1 MLKRKQSKVYT
12 LKRRG
17 GTRACGECTACCTTL
32 RVDALDKPPG
42 TPCVHLG
49 EARCGIYAGRPEECA
64 AFQCCWL
71 AKDPTLPASAR
82 PDRVGFVAYHSAVK
96 APGMDEPEPALYLWE
111 TNPEGLKHP
120 AAKGMADAYRRVF
133 HVVFI
138 AADGT
143 KTIQEPLQEACRR

>member
-1 MLKRKQSKVYT
+1 MGQEEKVGVLEHMLKRKQSKVYT

-71 AKDPTLPASAR
+71 AKDPTLPAR
-82 PDRVGFVAYHSAVK
+82 PCRV
-96 APGMDEPEPALYLWE
+96 
-111 TNPEGLKHP
+111 
-120 AAKGMADAYRRVF
+120 RRLPLRRQGPR
-133 HVVFI
+133 
-138 AADGT
+138 DG
-143 KTIQEPLQEACRR
+143 